1 VAGPTEVAGVAE
13 VSGLSEV
20 AGRSAVSPAPGVTGL
35 TVVSRVSGVIGEAG
49 LAGGDTR
56 ARVASARNCAFAADR
71 GDAVESALGTVLASA
86 LDDASASASSSGFDP
101 AWDSAPASEASI
113 EPKWDAPSDAE
124 DDEYE
129 VGRESDAVD
138 RTAGI
143 PGAGAMIVTTWTPRT
158 ATSAPRQ

>member
-1 VAGPTEVAGVAE
+1 MAGPTEVAGVAE

-71 GDAVESALGTVLASA
+71 GDAVESEVGGVLASA
-86 LDDASASASSSGFDP
+86 LDDPSASAPSSELDP
-101 AWDSAPASEASI
+101 AWESALVSEAST
-113 EPKWDAPSDAE
+113 EPNCDAPSAE
-124 DDEYE
+124 DED
-129 VGRESDAVD
+129 D
-138 RTAGI
+138 
-143 PGAGAMIVTTWTPRT
+143 
-158 ATSAPRQ
+158 